1 MKTIRL
7 LVIRV
12 LMACGCAFSSGC
24 ATCLLN
30 DYVFEG
36 PRSHCSVTEIERAYL
51 KDDSLVLDVKRGMR
65 FFGEIPVSETRVMS
79 LGQPVEAGKRTQV
92 TETRR
97 FAVAG
102 RKAQILK
109 MHRRD
114 VSYEELK
121 GVDDITRGLLLENTP
136 PFLVWG
142 SVGPDSYGYFL
153 WGALVTEEDGSQ
165 KIIQM
170 ELPPPRPYAVHK
182 VLRIFAPVMYPVA
195 IAWDVVTLP
204 PLIAYVVIFQPFNL
218 DYN

>member
-1 MKTIRL
+1 MTDIK
-7 LVIRV
+7 
-12 LMACGCAFSSGC
+12 
-24 ATCLLN
+24 
-30 DYVFEG
+30 
-36 PRSHCSVTEIERAYL
+36 RAYL
-51 KDDSLVLDVKRGMR
+51 KDDTLVLDVKRGMR
-65 FFGEIPVSETRVMS
+65 FFGAIPVSETRVMP
-79 LGQPVEAGKRTQV
+79 LGQPVITGKRTQV

-102 RKAQILK
+102 RKAQLLTL
-109 MHRRD
+109 HRRD

-121 GVDDITRGLLLENTP
+121 VADDITRGFILENTP

-142 SVGPDSYGYFL
+142 RVGSDRYGYFL
-153 WGALVTEEDGSQ
+153 WGALVTEENGSQ

-182 VLRIFAPVMYPVA
+182 VLRIFAPVLYPVA

-204 PLIAYVVIFQPFNL
+204 PLIAYVAIFKPLNL